1 MTAGD
6 MARTIV
12 GANGH
17 FPDICGGGPR
27 RCTGFRSL
35 GRDDQFRLEVRN
47 VAGAG
52 PLPRTRLEQLVR
64 QLRRTK
70 AEFRDDFA
78 RTSAQLGSKLTVSER
93 HAGRWMAG
101 NLDGLPHPAACRVL
115 EQMFGESAE
124 RLFGSAEPAARV
136 EITTPVLEPA
146 PISGEPFESLAVQK
160 EVAMAAAESA
170 RFGQF
175 AEQSNV
181 GPHTLEQFR
190 ADLARIVTSYPNR
203 PIYPLF
209 VELCALRN
217 RAFELLEGRQHP
229 EQGRELY
236 LVAGVLCGV
245 LANAS
250 FDLGWLQAAETQART
265 AFLCAELAGNN
276 ALRAWVRGTQSL
288 VAYWDDRPRV
298 AVELA
303 ADGWRYVPETGTA
316 RVRLAAIEARAH
328 ARLRDQRATED
339 ALARTDHA
347 RDDVRG
353 EDDPGG
359 MLAFPVAKQHYCA
372 ATARLWLGGHAN
384 YRDAER
390 DAARAVELYETDPP
404 EQRRLGELCL
414 ARLDLSTARLGRGDL
429 DGTADEVQDVLAIA
443 AQRRIESVARRL
455 NQVARALARPRYQTS
470 ALALDL
476 QDQIRGFAN
485 SSVPPALPGASG

>member
-1 MTAGD
+1 MAG
-6 MARTIV
+6 
-12 GANGH
+12 H
-17 FPDICGGGPR
+17 
-27 RCTGFRSL
+27 
-35 GRDDQFRLEVRN
+35 
-47 VAGAG
+47 G

-70 AEFRDDFA
+70 VEFRHDFE
-78 RTSAQLGSKLTVSER
+78 RTSAPLGRKLTVSQR
-93 HAGRWMAG
+93 QAGRWMAG

-115 EQMFGESAE
+115 EHMFGESAE
-124 RLFGSAEPAARV
+124 RLFGPPDPAAPVEIITTAVREPALA
-136 EITTPVLEPA
+136 LSQ
-146 PISGEPFESLAVQK
+146 PIDNLTVQK

-190 ADLARIVTSYPNR
+190 ADLTRIATTYPNR
-203 PIYPLF
+203 PVYPTF
-209 VELCALRN
+209 VELRSLRN

-236 LVAGVLCGV
+236 LIAGALCGI

-288 VAYWDDRPRV
+288 IAYWADRPHS

-303 ADGWRYVPETGTA
+303 SDGWHYVPETGTA
-316 RVRLAAIEARAH
+316 RVRLAAIKARAH
-328 ARLRDQRATED
+328 ARLRDHRATED
-339 ALARTDHA
+339 ALARAEQA
-347 RDDVRG
+347 RGEVRG
-353 EDDPGG
+353 IDDPGG
-359 MLAFPVAKQHYCA
+359 MLAFPVAKQIFYA
-372 ATARLWLGGHAN
+372 ATARLWLGSQLN
-384 YRDAER
+384 YTNAER
-390 DAARAVELYETDPP
+390 DAIHAVQLYQDDPP

-414 ARLDLSTARLGRGDL
+414 AKLDLAAARLGRDDL
-429 DGTADEVQDVLAIA
+429 DGTAEEVQEVLTIA
-443 AQRRIESVARRL
+443 AQRRTDSVARRL
-455 NQVARALARPRYQTS
+455 NQVARALQRPKYQTA

-476 QDQIRGFAN
+476 HDQIRSFTHTYD
-485 SSVPPALPGASG
+485 PPALPGAGG

>member
-1 MTAGD
+1 M
-6 MARTIV
+6 
-12 GANGH
+12 
-17 FPDICGGGPR
+17 
-27 RCTGFRSL
+27 S
-35 GRDDQFRLEVRN
+35 Q
-47 VAGAG
+47 
-52 PLPRTRLEQLVR
+52 
-64 QLRRTK
+64 
-70 AEFRDDFA
+70 DDFA
-78 RTSAQLGSKLTVSER
+78 TALGFTKRTVGNAERGAHPPSLALRRALDQALEKASNAQRDRFLAALAAAQTATQVMSASR
-93 HAGRWMAG
+93 D
-101 NLDGLPHPAACRVL
+101 DGLHPA
-115 EQMFGESAE
+115 
-124 RLFGSAEPAARV
+124 EP
-136 EITTPVLEPA
+136 L
-146 PISGEPFESLAVQK
+146 ESLAVQR

-190 ADLARIVTSYPNR
+190 ADLARIATSYPHR
-203 PIYPLF
+203 PIYPMF

-303 ADGWRYVPETGTA
+303 ADGWRYVPEAGTA
-316 RVRLAAIEARAH
+316 RVRLAALEARAH
-328 ARLRDQRATED
+328 ARLRDQRAAED
-339 ALARTDHA
+339 ALARADRA
-347 RDDVRG
+347 RDEVRG

-384 YRDAER
+384 CSDAER
-390 DAARAVELYETDPP
+390 DAAHAVELYQTDPP

-414 ARLDLSTARLGRGDL
+414 AQLDLSAARLGRDDL
-429 DGTADEVQDVLAIA
+429 DGTADGVQDVLAIA
-443 AQRRIESVARRL
+443 AQRRTEPIARRL
-455 NQVARALARPRYQTS
+455 NQIARALARPRYQTS

-476 QDQIRGFAN
+476 HDQIHGFTH
-485 SSVPPALPGASG
+485 SSVPPGASG

>member
-1 MTAGD
+1 
-6 MARTIV
+6 
-12 GANGH
+12 
-17 FPDICGGGPR
+17 
-27 RCTGFRSL
+27 
-35 GRDDQFRLEVRN
+35 
-47 VAGAG
+47 
-52 PLPRTRLEQLVR
+52 
-64 QLRRTK
+64 
-70 AEFRDDFA
+70 
-78 RTSAQLGSKLTVSER
+78 
-93 HAGRWMAG
+93 
-101 NLDGLPHPAACRVL
+101 
-115 EQMFGESAE
+115 
-124 RLFGSAEPAARV
+124 
-136 EITTPVLEPA
+136 
-146 PISGEPFESLAVQK
+146 
-160 EVAMAAAESA
+160 MAAAESA

-203 PIYPLF
+203 PVYPMF

-288 VAYWDDRPRV
+288 VAYWDDRPCV

-328 ARLRDQRATED
+328 ARLRDQRATEE
-339 ALARTDHA
+339 ALARADRA
-347 RDDVRG
+347 RDEVRG

-384 YRDAER
+384 SSDAER
-390 DAARAVELYETDPP
+390 DAAHAVELYETDPP

-414 ARLDLSTARLGRGDL
+414 ARLDLSAARLGRDDL
-429 DGTADEVQDVLAIA
+429 DGTAEGVQDVLAIA

-455 NQVARALARPRYQTS
+455 DQIARALARPRYQTS

-476 QDQIRGFAN
+476 HDQIRGFTH
-485 SSVPPALPGASG
+485 SSVSPAPPGASG